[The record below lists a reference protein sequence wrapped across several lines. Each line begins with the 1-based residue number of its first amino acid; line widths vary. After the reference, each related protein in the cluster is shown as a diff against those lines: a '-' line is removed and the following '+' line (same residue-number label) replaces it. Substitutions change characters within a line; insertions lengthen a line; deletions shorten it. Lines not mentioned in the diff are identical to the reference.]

1 MNFCSFY
8 NFSLYTIYLYI
19 KLYVTGF
26 MKKEI
31 DPWSSDLLKNYQHL
45 IKEFGLF
52 EFDFKDKELDS
63 YFVRRNIIIA
73 HRNFEKVVARIKA
86 NKPFINMTGIAS
98 SGRVHLGH
106 KVDIDVSLF
115 LQRLGAINYFCVAD
129 LDAYL
134 SRPDEKIRSL
144 ENAKK
149 NAVENLAHAFALG
162 IDPKK
167 SYAQSNKPKRYYEFS
182 FEISK
187 KITQNTYKAIYGHTD
202 LGKISSVLLQIA
214 DILHPQLKEF
224 EGKMPSV
231 TGIGLDQDPH
241 ARLTRDVMQR
251 LSYPLEVPSFL
262 YFSHQAG
269 LNGNLKMS
277 SSEPD
282 NTIFL
287 DDNESDVKKKIS
299 RALTGGRNTS
309 EEQKRLG
316 GEPDKCM
323 VYELYKY
330 HFTDES
336 RFNEIRK
343 TCISG
348 ERTCGEC
355 KKECIVFFQ
364 KMLKEHQEKYEGML
378 SVAKEVVFGKMK

>member
-1 MNFCSFY
+1 
-8 NFSLYTIYLYI
+8 
-19 KLYVTGF
+19 
-26 MKKEI
+26 
-31 DPWSSDLLKNYQHL
+31 
-45 IKEFGLF
+45 
-52 EFDFKDKELDS
+52 
-63 YFVRRNIIIA
+63 
-73 HRNFEKVVARIKA
+73 
-86 NKPFINMTGIAS
+86 
-98 SGRVHLGH
+98 
-106 KVDIDVSLF
+106 
-115 LQRLGAINYFCVAD
+115 
-129 LDAYL
+129 
-134 SRPDEKIRSL
+134 
-144 ENAKK
+144 
-149 NAVENLAHAFALG
+149 
-162 IDPKK
+162 
-167 SYAQSNKPKRYYEFS
+167 
-182 FEISK
+182 
-187 KITQNTYKAIYGHTD
+187 
-202 LGKISSVLLQIA
+202 
-214 DILHPQLKEF
+214 
-224 EGKMPSV
+224 MPSV

-287 DDNESDVKKKIS
+287 DDDEHEVKRKIS

-355 KKECIVFFQ
+355 KKECIVLFQ
-364 KMLKEHQEKYEGML
+364 KMLKEHQEKYKSML
-378 SVAKEVVFGKMK
+378 SVAKEVVFGKKR